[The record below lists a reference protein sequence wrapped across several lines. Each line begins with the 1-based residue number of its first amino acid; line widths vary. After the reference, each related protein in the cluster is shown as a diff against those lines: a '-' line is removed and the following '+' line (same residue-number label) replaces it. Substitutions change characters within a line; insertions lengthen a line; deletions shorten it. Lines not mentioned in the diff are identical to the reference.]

1 MESYL
6 PFPLFGFFITVA
18 LLLLIM
24 WLVRKFGTNRVIGIA
39 LIAIFVLTVRTT
51 SLQADNEDCD
61 IQPDE
66 PCERSNSQFGLLES
80 PIFWTLMSIFYP
92 DTVDSYVNAATRK
105 KSYSNEILAGL
116 DESAR
121 RQIWNE
127 MIGCWTKTRDAVP
140 SSTARWDPDMYLRCR
155 DELAAD
161 YGLTR
166 DDLAWIE
173 DRGNLGDF
181 SSLPPSES
189 NSADSASL
197 EVPN

>member
-80 PIFWTLMSIFYP
+80 PIFWVLMSIF
-92 DTVDSYVNAATRK
+92 
-105 KSYSNEILAGL
+105 
-116 DESAR
+116 
-121 RQIWNE
+121 
-127 MIGCWTKTRDAVP
+127 
-140 SSTARWDPDMYLRCR
+140 
-155 DELAAD
+155 
-161 YGLTR
+161 
-166 DDLAWIE
+166 
-173 DRGNLGDF
+173 
-181 SSLPPSES
+181 
-189 NSADSASL
+189 
-197 EVPN
+197 